1 MELKGCYRMNVN
13 SKAFGIPIL
22 IVSTLAAEMIA
33 VGIGISNVLILTFI
47 L

>member
-13 SKAFGIPIL
+13 SKAFVIPIL
-22 IVSTLAAEMIA
+22 IVSALAAEMIA
-33 VGIGISNVLILTFI
+33 VGIGISNALILTFI